1 MIPQMSQV
9 SDKAMAYKIQL
20 ERPPATAV
28 ELWHLVNAMWGVK
41 IPDQKKC
48 SEHVSPFHAFSD
60 AYFAK
65 DPNWALWYG
74 SRGCLAGD
82 SLITV
87 NRAGNSVKRRMDRFV
102 PRFNNTMVELEGQLA
117 GGRAY
122 RTDIQTKVQRADGE
136 YARLGVVG
144 TAYSS
149 GVKHTYELV
158 TETGRKIRAT
168 AEHPFA
174 TADGFIP
181 LGELTVG
188 SSVLVNR
195 GKSTSGRRAKQRYAR
210 VMAKY
215 HPQATK
221 GQYWVHRLVV
231 EAQLNQMAVEDY
243 LELLNTDPHAV
254 VVLQF
259 LPEGMHVHHLNGDPL
274 DNRAENLLPMTEQQH
289 HQLHADSGKTSHVLD
304 RIGEERIADIRSH
317 GPEPTYDL
325 TMANGPNNYIA
336 NGFVVH
342 NTGKSYMLATLALT
356 KAVILEINVTLL
368 GGSMAQSVNVREH
381 VDSLL
386 RKPNAPRFAVANH
399 ISTEI
404 LFNNGNWIRP
414 LPASQTTVRGPHP
427 HATMLDE
434 IDEMEKKIYDAAQG
448 QAMALPNHLG
458 IEIPEMTVASSTWQN
473 PAGCLDSSATITTRR
488 GDLPIVDVV
497 VGDMVPTRM
506 GWRKVVATHVMGM
519 QPTIEVKFASGT
531 SLRCTPW
538 HPFWVERS
546 GWVRADELLSGALC
560 ARIDSLTFSAP
571 QMPSAALPEPVG
583 GVATNAELSSFA
595 VCFADQGGAPFV
607 LGVRNSLEVLGVDT
621 QLDPAQMVDD
631 QTFPDRADTKL
642 VHPAVSEVGAF
653 TDTSP
658 TLVLEAI
665 PGVVDSQRP
674 DDAVIGVKVDG
685 YGFEADEVV
694 GVSHTEIVVPTYD
707 LTVDGEPEYIAN
719 GILVH
724 NTFTDVMREARSKGL
739 PIHSWC
745 WREVIRNAQ
754 QPHGWMDPGF
764 IERKRASVPAEMFR
778 VEYELGEPSGEA
790 RAFDLEAVNH
800 TFTQMDP
807 QQEFHRGNDD
817 EWVFEAPEP
826 GGVYAAGADWAKE
839 RDKTVLVV
847 QRTDVTPW
855 KLVYVRI
862 FNKRPWPYMIGEFNS
877 LVSRYSAVSAHDATG
892 LGNVVHDMVDERTIK
907 VVMVGQ
913 DRTKLLT
920 EYIAALEQGRYTM
933 ARNTPLYAAHADT
946 TVDDVFGAAR
956 WNTHLA
962 DEVAACAIAHRAATR
977 MAGPSAGE
985 IVKRSNERPVW
996 LQKVDPKSNSSDD
1009 SFEYVYD
1016 TGVVSVSQGSDD
1028 VGVFWL

>member
-473 PAGCLDSSATITTRR
+473 PAGCVAVGTKVTTASGEVNIEQVTP
-488 GDLPIVDVV
+488 GDQVLTRYGYREVLHSH
-497 VGDMVPTRM
+497 DM
-506 GWRKVVATHVMGM
+506 GL
-519 QPTIEVKFASGT
+519 QPTVEVTFAAGNR
-531 SLRCTPW
+531 LVCTPW
-538 HPFWVERS
+538 HPVWTDS
-546 GWVRADELLSGALC
+546 DGWVRADSLAPGALACLVLPVTQPAHQLLSTPFAEPDGLVA
-560 ARIDSLTFSAP
+560 
-571 QMPSAALPEPVG
+571 SAAEAPGLTVGPANSRSTGVVG
-583 GVATNAELSSFA
+583 GSGHGLQMSRVDA
-595 VCFADQGGAPFV
+595 
-607 LGVRNSLEVLGVDT
+607 SLH
-621 QLDPAQMVDD
+621 PAQVVDD
-631 QTFPDRADTKL
+631 QTFADGAVQLLVDPTVRQVRALGLTAAVL
-642 VHPAVSEVGAF
+642 HPVAAVVEAARPQHAVVGVEVEGF
-653 TDTSP
+653 TF
-658 TLVLEAI
+658 V
-665 PGVVDSQRP
+665 G
-674 DDAVIGVKVDG
+674 
-685 YGFEADEVV
+685 DEVV
-694 GVSHTEIVVPTYD
+694 GVHTGMVRPTWD
-707 LTVDGEPEYIAN
+707 LTVAGAHEYVAA
-719 GILVH
+719 GVLTH

-877 LVSRYSAVSAHDATG
+877 LVSCYSAVSAHDATG

-996 LQKVDPKSNSSDD
+996 LQKVDPKSNSNDD